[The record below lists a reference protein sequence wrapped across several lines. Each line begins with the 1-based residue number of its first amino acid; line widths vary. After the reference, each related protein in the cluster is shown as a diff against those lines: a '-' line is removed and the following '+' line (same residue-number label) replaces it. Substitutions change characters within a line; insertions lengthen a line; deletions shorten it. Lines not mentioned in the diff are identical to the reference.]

1 MAIYHF
7 QTIFT
12 IIFCGHPSDQN
23 ITVDA
28 TFYCTIVHWRIA
40 FLVQHSQSKMQ
51 ALPIAKLL
59 VTKHIFLLW
68 AVVVMACMN
77 SVGFYTIL
85 DRIPIVSMTEMQ
97 TSKELMDTV
106 GQYRKSNL
114 TPIVIIPGAMES
126 LLEAKLNKKTTVSYI
141 CSRTSDWCTLWITE
155 SALFASKCFFDD
167 IKMRY
172 LGKRKRPCDSSV
184 LVLWFRLYLTT
195 KTTHSVF
202 GWPAMEKW
210 TTTKVF
216 KWACHST
223 ERVSKG
229 YVVSFHIIQN
239 HNTVQLET
247 G

>member
-1 MAIYHF
+1 
-7 QTIFT
+7 
-12 IIFCGHPSDQN
+12 
-23 ITVDA
+23 
-28 TFYCTIVHWRIA
+28 
-40 FLVQHSQSKMQ
+40 L
-51 ALPIAKLL
+51 
-59 VTKHIFLLW
+59 
-68 AVVVMACMN
+68 
-77 SVGFYTIL
+77 
-85 DRIPIVSMTEMQ
+85 Q

-202 GWPAMEKW
+202 GWPAMENGQQRRYSSARAILRKEYPRGTLYHSILYR
-210 TTTKVF
+210 TTIP
-216 KWACHST
+216 C
-223 ERVSKG
+223 
-229 YVVSFHIIQN
+229 N
-239 HNTVQLET
+239 
-247 G
+247 